1 MNIYPLAKKEG
12 IFYNGSMKIKIIDFG
27 IKEAGIDIPFQKHFD
42 DVGADVRLL
51 TDIIIPPRSTKM
63 TGLGFGVEIPN
74 GLAGFIFPRSGLNS
88 RGVTMYYS
96 PIDPG
101 YRGEIKAILYNST
114 DEGVCLSKG
123 DRIGQLVVLPFVPV
137 DHVWDL
143 ESTRGTG
150 GFGSTGIK

>member
-1 MNIYPLAKKEG
+1 
-12 IFYNGSMKIKIIDFG
+12 MKIELIDYG
-27 IKEAGIDIPFQKHFD
+27 IKKAGIDIPFQKHFD

-51 TDIIIPPRSTKM
+51 EDITIPPHSTKM

-74 GLAGFIFPRSGLNS
+74 GLAGFLFPRSGLNS
-88 RGVTMYYS
+88 KGITIFYS

-114 DEGVCLSKG
+114 GEEVKLSRN
-123 DRIGQLVVLPFVPV
+123 DRIGQLVVLPFVQV
-137 DHVWDL
+137 DYVWDL

-150 GFGSTGIK
+150 GFGSTGMQ